1 MYRGKLPMFKAIIVN
16 KTEDEKIYAQLTNI
30 EDSELP
36 AEGNV
41 TIAVHYSDVNFK
53 DGLCLSGKGRLVR
66 EYPHI
71 PGIDFSGIVLES
83 EDSRFEPGDKV
94 INTGWRVG
102 EIWFGG
108 YSQKAKVKGDWLVP
122 LPRSMSLKDS
132 MIIGTAG
139 LSAMLGIIE
148 LEDNGMR
155 PEMGPILV
163 TGATG
168 GVGSIAVAIL
178 ASLGYEVTCV
188 TGNVNKNKTYLN
200 QLGATN
206 IIEREP
212 LAQPLNKTLESAIWG
227 GCIDTVGGVILARIL
242 AQMKHETAV
251 AAIGNAADSSLPGS
265 VIPFLLRGI
274 KLIGIDSA
282 SKETP
287 KRIRA
292 WQRLASDLPTDLLK
306 LIGTEITLSDV
317 IQAGEDIL
325 AGNTFG
331 RLVVNVK
338 DA

>member
-1 MYRGKLPMFKAIIVN
+1 MFKAIIVN
-16 KTEDEKIYAQLTNI
+16 KTEDGRIYAQLSDV
-30 EDSELP
+30 EDSQLP

-41 TIAVHYSDVNFK
+41 KIEVHYSDVNFK
-53 DGLCLSGKGRLVR
+53 DGLCLSGKGKLVR

-83 EDSRFEPGDKV
+83 EDSRFKPGDEV
-94 INTGWRVG
+94 IHTGWRVG

-108 YSQKAKVKGDWLVP
+108 YSQKAKVRGDWLVP
-122 LPRSMSLKDS
+122 LPKSMSLKNS

-155 PEMGPILV
+155 PDSGPILV
-163 TGATG
+163 TGSTG

-188 TGNVNKNKTYLN
+188 TGNVSKNTTFLN
-200 QLGATN
+200 QLGAAN
-206 IIEREP
+206 VIEREP
-212 LAQPLNKTLESAIWG
+212 LSQPLNKALESAVWG
-227 GCIDTVGGVILARIL
+227 GCIDTVGGVMLARIL
-242 AQMKHETAV
+242 AQMKSDTAV
-251 AAIGNAADSSLPGS
+251 AAIGNAGDSSLPTS

-282 SKETP
+282 SKETS

-292 WQRLASDLPTDLLK
+292 WQRLSSDLPIDMLD
-306 LIGTEITLSDV
+306 LIGSEIMLSEV

>member
-1 MYRGKLPMFKAIIVN
+1 MFKAIIVN
-16 KTEDEKIYAQLTNI
+16 KTEDGRIYAQLSDV
-30 EDSELP
+30 EDSQLP

-41 TIAVHYSDVNFK
+41 IIEVHYSDVNFK
-53 DGLCLSGKGRLVR
+53 DGLCLSGKGKLVR

-83 EDSRFEPGDKV
+83 EDSRFKPGDEV
-94 INTGWRVG
+94 IHTGWRVG

-108 YSQKAKVKGDWLVP
+108 YSQKAKVRGDWLVP
-122 LPRSMSLKDS
+122 LPKSMSLKNS

-155 PEMGPILV
+155 PDSGPILV
-163 TGATG
+163 TGSTG

-188 TGNVNKNKTYLN
+188 TGNVSKNTTFLN
-200 QLGATN
+200 QLGAAN
-206 IIEREP
+206 VIEREP
-212 LAQPLNKTLESAIWG
+212 LSQPLNKALESAVWG
-227 GCIDTVGGVILARIL
+227 GCIDTVGGVMLARIL
-242 AQMKHETAV
+242 AQMKSDTAV
-251 AAIGNAADSSLPGS
+251 AAIGNAGDSSLPTS

-282 SKETP
+282 SKETS

-292 WQRLASDLPTDLLK
+292 WQRLSSDLPSDMLD
-306 LIGTEITLSDV
+306 LIGSEIMLSEV

>member
-1 MYRGKLPMFKAIIVN
+1 MFKAIIVN
-16 KTEDEKIYAQLTNI
+16 KAEDDTIYANLSDVKDSQLP
-30 EDSELP
+30 E
-36 AEGNV
+36 EGDV
-41 TIAVHYSDVNFK
+41 TIEVHYSDVNFK

-83 EDSRFEPGDKV
+83 KDPRFKPGDKV

-102 EIWFGG
+102 EVWFGG
-108 YSQKAKVKGDWLVP
+108 YSQKAKVKADWLVP
-122 LPRSMSLKDS
+122 LPESMSLKNS
-132 MIIGTAG
+132 MAIGTAG

-148 LEDNGMR
+148 LEDNGMK
-155 PEMGPILV
+155 PDSGPVLV

-168 GVGSIAVAIL
+168 GVGSIAVAVL
-178 ASLGYEVTCV
+178 AFLGYEVACV
-188 TGNVNKNKTYLN
+188 TGNVNKNTPFLKDI
-200 QLGATN
+200 GATK
-206 IIEREP
+206 IIERKSLAEP
-212 LAQPLNKTLESAIWG
+212 SNKTLESAVWG
-227 GCIDTVGGVILARIL
+227 GCIDTVGGIMLARIL

-251 AAIGNAADSSLPGS
+251 AAIGNAGDSSLPAS

-292 WQRLASDLPTDLLK
+292 WERLSSDLPTDMLD
-306 LIGTEITLSDV
+306 LISTEITLSEV
-317 IQAGEDIL
+317 IQAGKDIL

>member
-1 MYRGKLPMFKAIIVN
+1 MFKAIIVN
-16 KTEDEKIYAQLTNI
+16 KTEDEKIFAQLSDI
-30 EDSELP
+30 EDSQLP
-36 AEGNV
+36 VEGNV
-41 TIAVHYSDVNFK
+41 TIEVHYSDVNFK

-83 EDSRFEPGDKV
+83 RDSRFKTGDKV

-108 YSQKAKVKGDWLVP
+108 YSQKARVKGDWLVP
-122 LPRSMSLKDS
+122 LPDSMSLKNS
-132 MIIGTAG
+132 MVIGTAG

-155 PEMGPILV
+155 PDTGPVLV

-168 GVGSIAVAIL
+168 GVGSIAVAVL

-188 TGNVNKNKTYLN
+188 TGDINKNKSFLN
-200 QLGATN
+200 KLGAKN
-206 IIEREP
+206 IIERKS
-212 LAQPLNKTLESAIWG
+212 LAQPLNKPLESAVWG
-227 GCIDTVGGVILARIL
+227 GCIDTVGGVMLARIL

-251 AAIGNAADSSLPGS
+251 AAIGNAGDSSLPAS

-282 SKETP
+282 SKETS

-292 WQRLASDLPTDLLK
+292 WQRLSYDLPPDLLK
-306 LIGTEITLSDV
+306 LIGTEIMLSEV

-338 DA
+338 DAK

>member
-1 MYRGKLPMFKAIIVN
+1 MFKAIIVN
-16 KTEDEKIYAQLTNI
+16 ETEDGRIYAQLSDV
-30 EDSELP
+30 EESQLP
-36 AEGNV
+36 SEGNV
-41 TIAVHYSDVNFK
+41 IIEVHYSDVNFK

-83 EDSRFEPGDKV
+83 EDARFKPGDKV
-94 INTGWRVG
+94 ISTGWRVG

-108 YSQKAKVKGDWLVP
+108 YSQKARVKGEWLVP
-122 LPRSMSLKDS
+122 LPKSMSLKNS

-155 PEMGPILV
+155 PDTGPILV

-168 GVGSIAVAIL
+168 GVGSIAVAVL
-178 ASLGYEVTCV
+178 GSLGYEVTCV
-188 TGNVNKNKTYLN
+188 TGNVAKNTTFLN

-206 IIEREP
+206 VMEREP
-212 LAQPLNKTLESAIWG
+212 LSQPLNKTLESAVWG
-227 GCIDTVGGVILARIL
+227 GCIDTVGGVMLARIL
-242 AQMKHETAV
+242 AQMKSNTAV
-251 AAIGNAADSSLPGS
+251 AAIGNAGDSTLPAS

-282 SKETP
+282 SKETS

-292 WQRLASDLPTDLLK
+292 WQRLSSDLPSDMLD
-306 LIGTEITLSDV
+306 LIGREIMLPEV

>member
-1 MYRGKLPMFKAIIVN
+1 MFKAIIVN
-16 KTEDEKIYAQLTNI
+16 ETDDGRIYAQLSDV
-30 EDSELP
+30 EDSQLP
-36 AEGNV
+36 VEGNV
-41 TIAVHYSDVNFK
+41 IIEVHYSDVNFK
-53 DGLCLSGKGRLVR
+53 DGLCLSGKGKLVR

-83 EDSRFEPGDKV
+83 EDSRFKPGDEV

-108 YSQKAKVKGDWLVP
+108 YSQKAKVRGDWLVP
-122 LPRSMSLKDS
+122 LPKSMSLKNS

-155 PEMGPILV
+155 PDSGPILV
-163 TGATG
+163 TGSTG

-188 TGNVNKNKTYLN
+188 TGNVSENTTFLN
-200 QLGATN
+200 QLGAAN
-206 IIEREP
+206 VIEREP
-212 LAQPLNKTLESAIWG
+212 LSQPLNKALESAVWG
-227 GCIDTVGGVILARIL
+227 GCIDTVGGVMLARIL
-242 AQMKHETAV
+242 AQMKSDTAV
-251 AAIGNAADSSLPGS
+251 AAIGNAGDSTLPTS

-282 SKETP
+282 SKETS

-292 WQRLASDLPTDLLK
+292 WQRLSSDLPSDMLD
-306 LIGTEITLSDV
+306 LIGSEIMLSEV
-317 IQAGEDIL
+317 IQAGKDIL

>member
-1 MYRGKLPMFKAIIVN
+1 MFKAIIVN
-16 KTEDEKIYAQLTNI
+16 QTEDGRIQAQLSDI
-30 EDSELP
+30 EDSQLP
-36 AEGNV
+36 TEGNV
-41 TIAVHYSDVNFK
+41 TIEVHYSDVNFK
-53 DGLCLSGKGRLVR
+53 DGLCLSGKGKLVR

-83 EDSRFEPGDKV
+83 EDACFKPGDKV
-94 INTGWRVG
+94 ISTGWRVG

-108 YSQKAKVKGDWLVP
+108 YSQKAKVKGEWLVP
-122 LPRSMSLKDS
+122 LPKSMSLKNS

-155 PEMGPILV
+155 PDTGPILV

-168 GVGSIAVAIL
+168 GVGSIAVAVL

-188 TGNVNKNKTYLN
+188 TGNVSKNTTFLN

-206 IIEREP
+206 IIERETLSKP
-212 LAQPLNKTLESAIWG
+212 MNKTLESAVWG
-227 GCIDTVGGVILARIL
+227 GCIDTVGGVMLARIL
-242 AQMKHETAV
+242 AQMKSNTAV
-251 AAIGNAADSSLPGS
+251 AAIGNAGDSTLPAS

-282 SKETP
+282 SKETS

-292 WQRLASDLPTDLLK
+292 WQRLSSDLPSDMLD
-306 LIGTEITLSDV
+306 LIGSEIMLSEV

>member
-1 MYRGKLPMFKAIIVN
+1 MFKAIIVN
-16 KTEDEKIYAQLTNI
+16 KTEDEKIFAQLSDI
-30 EDSELP
+30 EDSQLP
-36 AEGNV
+36 VEGNV
-41 TIAVHYSDVNFK
+41 TIEVHYSDVNFK

-83 EDSRFEPGDKV
+83 RDSRFKTGDKV

-108 YSQKAKVKGDWLVP
+108 YSQKARVKGDWLVP
-122 LPRSMSLKDS
+122 LPDSMSLKNS
-132 MIIGTAG
+132 MVIGTAG

-155 PEMGPILV
+155 PDTGPVLV

-168 GVGSIAVAIL
+168 GVGSIAVAVL

-188 TGNVNKNKTYLN
+188 TGDINKNKSFLN
-200 QLGATN
+200 KLGAKN
-206 IIEREP
+206 IIERES
-212 LAQPLNKTLESAIWG
+212 LAQPLNKPLESAVWG
-227 GCIDTVGGVILARIL
+227 GCIDTVGGVMLARIL

-251 AAIGNAADSSLPGS
+251 AAIGNAGDSSLPAS

-282 SKETP
+282 SKETS

-292 WQRLASDLPTDLLK
+292 WQRLSYDLPPDLLK
-306 LIGTEITLSDV
+306 LIGTEIMLSEV

-338 DA
+338 DAK

>member
-1 MYRGKLPMFKAIIVN
+1 MFKAIIVN
-16 KTEDEKIYAQLTNI
+16 QADDEKVYAQLSTI
-30 EDSELP
+30 EDSQLP

-41 TIAVHYSDVNFK
+41 TIEVHYSDVNYK

-71 PGIDFSGIVLES
+71 PGIDFSGVVLES
-83 EDSRFEPGDKV
+83 EDPRFKPGDKV

-108 YSQKAKVKGDWLVP
+108 YSQKAKVKGEWLVP
-122 LPRSMSLKDS
+122 LPDVMSLKNS
-132 MIIGTAG
+132 MVIGTAG

-148 LEDNGMR
+148 LEDNGMK
-155 PEMGPILV
+155 PETGPVLV

-188 TGNVNKNKTYLN
+188 TGNVNKNKAFLSR
-200 QLGATN
+200 LGATN
-206 IIEREP
+206 VIEREP
-212 LAQPLNKTLESAIWG
+212 LLQPSNKTLESAVWG
-227 GCIDTVGGVILARIL
+227 GCIDTVGGVMLARIL
-242 AQMKHETAV
+242 AQMKRETAV
-251 AAIGNAADSSLPGS
+251 AAIGNAADSTLPAS

-274 KLIGIDSA
+274 RLIGIDSA
-282 SKETP
+282 NKENS

-292 WQRLASDLPTDLLK
+292 WHRLSSDLPTDLLK
-306 LIGTEITLSDV
+306 LIGKEITLSEV